1 MNPAAPVTTTLVGD
15 LSMSGQECSPRP
27 AVCNSPL
34 SSNAVTRFESW
45 LATTDFGVA
54 VKEFPQGTRTAGDA
68 ARAVGCEVG
77 QIVKSLVFVAGG
89 RPVVALVSGANRL
102 DERRL
107 AAVAG
112 EPVAKADAE
121 TARIATGY
129 AIGGGPPLRHA
140 THPPVFMGPDLLRYS
155 GVLAAAGPPGA
166 GF

>member
-34 SSNAVTRFESW
+34 SSNAVNRFESW

-89 RPVVALVSGANRL
+89 WPARAL
-102 DERRL
+102 
-107 AAVAG
+107 
-112 EPVAKADAE
+112 
-121 TARIATGY
+121 
-129 AIGGGPPLRHA
+129 GGRG
-140 THPPVFMGPDLLRYS
+140 HPPPGKRP
-155 GVLAAAGPPGA
+155 AGGARGACAPPGA
-166 GF
+166 HAGRTPPRRPRR